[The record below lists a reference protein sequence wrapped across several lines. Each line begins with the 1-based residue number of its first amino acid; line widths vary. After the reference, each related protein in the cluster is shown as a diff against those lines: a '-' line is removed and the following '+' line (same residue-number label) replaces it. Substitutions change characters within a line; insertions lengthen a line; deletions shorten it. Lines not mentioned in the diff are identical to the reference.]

1 LEGDKHA
8 SVDNPQLG
16 LLLELEK
23 LVALC
28 PTQTRRSEE
37 SVQLQQFSTPL
48 PLAYLV
54 ALAGQISSSDLMLEP
69 SAGTGLLAQMAKL
82 RGASLM
88 LNELAPDRSKILRR
102 LFPGVPLLNANAE
115 QIRDLQENKIPVKLG
130 QW

>member
-1 LEGDKHA
+1 
-8 SVDNPQLG
+8 
-16 LLLELEK
+16 
-23 LVALC
+23 
-28 PTQTRRSEE
+28 
-37 SVQLQQFSTPL
+37 
-48 PLAYLV
+48 
-54 ALAGQISSSDLMLEP
+54 MLEP